1 MHLDYVFAAANL
13 KAEVY
18 GLQQVRDRAEVARLA
33 AAIAVAPFKPKSDVK
48 IAVTD
53 AALQAQN
60 DQNGSGDVD
69 EDRVQSIIAELE
81 QLNKAD
87 FRIQPLEFEKD
98 DDSNLHMDYIVA
110 CSNLRATNYKIQTAD
125 RHTSKLIAGKIIP
138 AIATATSVVAG
149 FATLELYKLAQK

>member
-1 MHLDYVFAAANL
+1 MFAAANL

-18 GLQQVRDRAEVARLA
+18 GIKQVRDRAEVARLA
-33 AAIAVAPFKPKSDVK
+33 AAVVVAPFRPKSDVK

-60 DQNGSGDVD
+60 DQNGTDVD

-81 QLNKAD
+81 KLNKAD
-87 FRIQPLEFEKD
+87 FRIRPLEFEKD

-138 AIATATSVVAG
+138 AIATATSVVSG